1 MLSLQNREK
10 FEKIKIKCTAL
21 CFGQIWTPLQR
32 PPFFFLLLLLTSS
45 SHSGFIFIF
54 LSFLFFFFF
63 FNPFFPSV
71 CFGFLF
77 FFSFFNN
84 AVPMHTQFFNKK
96 IVFFLFNRGIRVNL
110 YNLPFLSSNFFSHPN
125 KIFFYLSTFPLPI
138 KHHEKKLKS
147 SIV

>member
-54 LSFLFFFFF
+54 ISVLVLFF

-110 YNLPFLSSNFFSHPN
+110 YNLPFLSSNFFSQSN
-125 KIFFYLSTFPLPI
+125 KKVFYPSTFPLPI

>member
-1 MLSLQNREK
+1 MHSPLFWTNLDPLA
-10 FEKIKIKCTAL
+10 TA
-21 CFGQIWTPLQR
+21 
-32 PPFFFLLLLLTSS
+32 PFFFPSS
-45 SHSGFIFIF
+45 SSNFQFSFGFYFYFYICFI
-54 LSFLFFFFF
+54 FFFF

-77 FFSFFNN
+77 FFYFFNN
-84 AVPMHTQFFNKK
+84 ALPMHTQFFNKK